1 MGGDGQNPLVCKG
14 LETQSEGDR
23 DPGVGGGA
31 ETRGYEG
38 SRGWRPWGGLSRS
51 RVHAEVKRIKATGQ
65 GSPKSEVGVKD
76 PRGQDQQRRLPHLSA
91 AG

>member
-1 MGGDGQNPLVCKG
+1 MGVV
-14 LETQSEGDR
+14 GDR
-23 DPGVGGGA
+23 PGG
-31 ETRGYEG
+31 E
-38 SRGWRPWGGLSRS
+38 LSGS